1 MTGINVIPTI
11 LPLPLQANYLARDL
25 DSSPF
30 SLTENGDQPVMCE
43 PTTGAAQAAPQFN
56 LPTFNQESVRHIL
69 LGDYSALVDAINR
82 MAVPSAT
89 ASGSPGANPCPPGAT
104 ANSSAS

>member
-11 LPLPLQANYLARDL
+11 LPLPLQATHLARDL

-69 LGDYSALVDAINR
+69 LGDYSALVDAIHR
-82 MAVPSAT
+82 MAILGYCERIAWSQPLPTGRKANTSAL
-89 ASGSPGANPCPPGAT
+89 
-104 ANSSAS
+104 